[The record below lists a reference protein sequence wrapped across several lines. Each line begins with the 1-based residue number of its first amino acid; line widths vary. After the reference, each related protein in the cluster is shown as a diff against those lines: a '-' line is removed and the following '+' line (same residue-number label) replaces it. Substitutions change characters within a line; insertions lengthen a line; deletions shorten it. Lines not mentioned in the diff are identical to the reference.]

1 MIRRRA
7 SPSSHGQRKSCFAIR
22 ARRAERGAGGNLR
35 APRRYSNPP
44 VMIGR
49 AILLCCAMGLAAC
62 SEQKAKQLAADQLID
77 PGSTQ
82 FRNVRSAGSGAASRV
97 CGEINGK
104 NRMGAYAGFTRFI
117 VNPATEH
124 VQMDRPNARPASV
137 ALAQLEQCRRPG
149 YSGYVR
155 DCSYDAE
162 RYAEASL
169 AEMFQ
174 QDWQR
179 YCDPG
184 APAPPP

>member
-1 MIRRRA
+1 MVRRSIR
-7 SPSSHGQRKSCFAIR
+7 I
-22 ARRAERGAGGNLR
+22 
-35 APRRYSNPP
+35 
-44 VMIGR
+44 V
-49 AILLCCAMGLAAC
+49 ILLCCATGISAC

-77 PGSTQ
+77 PGSAQ
-82 FRNVRSAGSGAASRV
+82 FRNVHTVSSAAGSRV

-117 VNPATEH
+117 VNPDSQNVE
-124 VQMDRPNARPASV
+124 MDQPNARSTSE
-137 ALAQLEQCRRPG
+137 ALLQLEQCRRPG

-174 QDWQR
+174 RDWQR
-179 YCDPG
+179 YCEPG
-184 APAPPP
+184 APAPPPEPGLNEVMEPSLNEMPASNLAM